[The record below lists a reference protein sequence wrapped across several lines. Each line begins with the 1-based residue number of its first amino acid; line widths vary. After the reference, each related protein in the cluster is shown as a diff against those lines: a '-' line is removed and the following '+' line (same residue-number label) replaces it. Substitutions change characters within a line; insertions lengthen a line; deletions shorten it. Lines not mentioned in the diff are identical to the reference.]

1 MPRKATVLVLVL
13 IAAGSIDAP
22 AARADVTQRL
32 AYAREQHHRAL
43 QQARALEDAL
53 DGLLVRYETVARK
66 AGHAAI
72 RLVDRSR
79 AVEAADQAL
88 ADARAEMRAHIRTVY
103 ELGPASMLA
112 AFLSAE
118 TLTDISIAHE
128 YTSRALTFD
137 AQLVDELRRAEAML
151 VSRQRSAEDAQARL
165 EGQRRHLTR
174 LLAEMRH
181 TINTARRLA
190 DRFGLQVRRLEAQ
203 QQAVDEA
210 AARQT
215 GLAGLSVGATGA
227 DQSSLLAL
235 LGPTGGRTCG
245 TPDGLTDTG
254 QSFSGNASWY
264 GWDFAGQSTADGAIF
279 DPRLFTAANRW
290 LPFGTFLRVHY
301 GGKCAVVLVNDRGP
315 FVDDRV
321 IDLSMAAAEYLGV
334 GVSSVTADILVPTN
348 GIPG

>member
-1 MPRKATVLVLVL
+1 MPRKATALVLAL
-13 IAAGSIDAP
+13 MAAGSIAAP

-32 AYAREQHHRAL
+32 AHAREQHHRAL
-43 QQARALEDAL
+43 QQAQALEDAL
-53 DGLLVRYETVARK
+53 DGLLVRYEAVARK

-137 AQLVDELRRAEAML
+137 AQLVDELRRSEAML
-151 VSRQRSAEDAQARL
+151 ASRQQSAEDAQARL

-174 LLAEMRH
+174 LLAEMRY

-210 AARQT
+210 AAQQT

-235 LGPTGGRTCG
+235 LGPTDGRTCG

-348 GIPG
+348 GVPG

>member
-1 MPRKATVLVLVL
+1 MRSKATVLVLVL
-13 IAAGSIDAP
+13 IAAGSIAAP
-22 AARADVTQRL
+22 AARADVTQQL
-32 AYAREQHHRAL
+32 AQAREQHRRAL
-43 QQARALEDAL
+43 QQVHTLEDAL

-79 AVEAADQAL
+79 AVDTADQAV
-88 ADARAEMRAHIRTVY
+88 ADARAEMRARVRTAY

-112 AFLSAE
+112 AFLSAQ
-118 TLTDISIAHE
+118 TLADISVAHE

-137 AQLVDELRRAEAML
+137 AHLIDKLRHAEAML
-151 VSRQRSAEDAQARL
+151 VSRQQGAEDAQTRL

-174 LLAEMRH
+174 LLAQMRH
-181 TINTARRLA
+181 TLNTARRLA
-190 DRFGLQVRRLEAQ
+190 DRFGLQVQRLEAQ

-210 AARQT
+210 AAQQT
-215 GLAGLSVGATGA
+215 GLGGLSVGATGA
-227 DQSSLLAL
+227 DQSALLAM

-264 GWDFAGQSTADGAIF
+264 GWDFAGQSTANGAIF

-301 GGKCAVVLVNDRGP
+301 GGKCAIVLVNDRGP
-315 FVDDRV
+315 YVDNRV
-321 IDLSMAAAEYLGV
+321 IDLSMAAAEDLGV
-334 GVSSVTADILVPTN
+334 GVSYVTADILVPTN